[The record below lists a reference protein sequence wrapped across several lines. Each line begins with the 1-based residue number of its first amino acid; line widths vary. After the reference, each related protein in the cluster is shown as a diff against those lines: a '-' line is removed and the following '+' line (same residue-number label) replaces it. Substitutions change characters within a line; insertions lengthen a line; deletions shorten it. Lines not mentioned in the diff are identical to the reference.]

1 MLTYALDKTAG
12 VSLYEQLYRRV
23 KEDILSGRLAAG
35 EKLPSKRALAA
46 HLEVSV
52 ITVKNAY
59 EQLMAEGYLT
69 GVEKKGYFVSSVLP
83 PLPSQP
89 PPVTQDAPEPGERT
103 WFLDLVTN
111 SIDAE
116 DFPFTVWARL
126 MRQTI
131 LEQGT
136 GLLHPTP
143 PQGAWA
149 LRRAI
154 ADHLRQ
160 FRGMAVGAEQIIVG
174 AGTEVLYSLLVQLLG
189 REPTYGVEDPGYG
202 KIARIYRA
210 CGASVAAVPL
220 DGDGLSVQELRR
232 SGADVVHISPSH
244 HYPTGCVMPI
254 ARRQELL
261 HWAETELKP
270 KAALA
275 ARGEGAF
282 SAGEH
287 CRFCKVKATCR
298 KRAEYNLQLA
308 KYDFAM
314 PDKLTDTEIE
324 TILATADQLT
334 AWVADV
340 KEYALQQSLQGKT
353 WKNWK
358 LVEGR
363 ARRAYCSE
371 TAAAEAVQ
379 AAGFDPY
386 EHKVLGITAMTRML
400 GKKKFEELLG
410 NLLVKPQ
417 GKPTLVPLS
426 DKRPAWNTAQVDF
439 KE

>member
-1 MLTYALDKTAG
+1 MAKHALLSASGAHRWLLCTPSAQLEQKFPASTSAYAEEGTVAHALAELTTRYFLGELDEVAYENQIKSEFEPNSYYNAEMRECAVAYAKFVT
-12 VSLYEQLYRRV
+12 
-23 KEDILSGRLAAG
+23 GRLAEA
-35 EKLPSKRALAA
+35 
-46 HLEVSV
+46 
-52 ITVKNAY
+52 
-59 EQLMAEGYLT
+59 
-69 GVEKKGYFVSSVLP
+69 KKTCP
-83 PLPSQP
+83 
-89 PPVTQDAPEPGERT
+89 DAM
-103 WFLDLVTN
+103 
-111 SIDAE
+111 I
-116 DFPFTVWARL
+116 
-126 MRQTI
+126 I
-131 LEQGT
+131 LETRLDFSKYVPGGFGT
-136 GLLHPTP
+136 G
-143 PQGAWA
+143 
-149 LRRAI
+149 
-154 ADHLRQ
+154 DC
-160 FRGMAVGAEQIIVG
+160 IIV
-174 AGTEVLYSLLVQLLG
+174 ADDVLTVI
-189 REPTYGVEDPGYG
+189 DFKYG
-202 KIARIYRA
+202 KGVAVDSEGNPQMMLYALGALELFDALYDIAEIRMVILQPRIQNLSE
-210 CGASVAAVPL
+210 CTLPL
-220 DGDGLSVQELRR
+220 S
-232 SGADVVHISPSH
+232 
-244 HYPTGCVMPI
+244 
-254 ARRQELL
+254 ELL

-275 ARGEGAF
+275 AKGDGDF
-282 SAGEH
+282 CAGEH

-298 KRAEYNLQLA
+298 KQAEYNLQLA

-324 TILATADQLT
+324 AILETADQLV
-334 AWVADV
+334 AWASDI

-410 NLLVKPQ
+410 DLLVKPQ

-426 DKRPAWNTAQVDF
+426 DKRPVWNTAQVDF